1 MDGLYALGEKIAIAN
16 NIDDFGDG
24 INGKIL
30 TNQIQS
36 QYIKLRNEIYEK
48 TKQQVDLNQVYYVN
62 NLSKLG
68 ITDKKIVVGV
78 GDYKFK

>member
-1 MDGLYALGEKIAIAN
+1 N

-30 TNQIQS
+30 TDQIQK
-36 QYIKLRNEIYEK
+36 QFVKLRDEIYNA
-48 TKQQVDLNQVYYVN
+48 TDKQVELYQVYQVGT
-62 NLSKLG
+62 LSKIGL
-68 ITDKKIVVGV
+68 TDKNLGVGV